1 MEMPLVG
8 TSMPVRRFAVL
19 ALLALLVSSF
29 VPHPAQA
36 QVESPVAAPIIR
48 LNQAL
53 LDLMKSGGHEP
64 ASSRLQR
71 FLPLMQEVFDLDAAF
86 RVVTAPYFDK
96 ASETEQR
103 QALDAFTRRSA
114 AQYVDRF
121 NSYEGQTFD
130 IVGERPGTRGTV
142 LVDTDLKKPGKS
154 PVRLTYVL
162 RQEGSGWRILD
173 VLAKGTI
180 SQIASQRADFQS
192 SLRNGGLQ
200 GLTRDLNAN
209 VEHLLNRS

>member
-1 MEMPLVG
+1 MPARCITALV
-8 TSMPVRRFAVL
+8 
-19 ALLALLVSSF
+19 LLALSVLLF
-29 VPHPAQA
+29 VPCPAPAQVA
-36 QVESPVAAPIIR
+36 SPVVAPITR

-53 LDLMKSGGHEP
+53 LDLMKSGGREP
-64 ASSRLQR
+64 ARSRLQR
-71 FLPLMQEVFDLDAAF
+71 FLPLMQEIFDLDTAL
-86 RVVTAPYFDK
+86 RVVAAPYFDK
-96 ASETEQR
+96 ATEAEQH

-121 NSYEGQTFD
+121 NSYEGQTID
-130 IVGERPGTRGTV
+130 IVGERPGTRGTM

-162 RQEGSGWRILD
+162 RQEGSGWKILD

-192 SLRNGGLQ
+192 SLRTSGLP
-200 GLTRDLNAN
+200 GLTRDLNTNA
-209 VEHLLNRS
+209 EQLLNRS

>member
-1 MEMPLVG
+1 MPA
-8 TSMPVRRFAVL
+8 RRFAVL
-19 ALLALLVSSF
+19 ALLALLALPF
-29 VPHPAQA
+29 VPRSAPAQGA
-36 QVESPVAAPIIR
+36 SPVTAPISR

-53 LDLMKSGGHEP
+53 VDLMKSGGHEP
-64 ASSRLQR
+64 ARSRLQR
-71 FLPLMQEVFDLDAAF
+71 FLPLMQEIFDLDTAL
-86 RVVTAPYFDK
+86 RVVAAPYFDR
-96 ASETEQR
+96 ASEAERR

-121 NSYEGQTFD
+121 DTYEGQTID
-130 IVGERPGTRGTV
+130 IVGERPGTRGTM

-192 SLRNGGLQ
+192 SLRAGGLQ
-200 GLTRDLNAN
+200 GLTHDLNVNA
-209 VEHLLNRS
+209 EQLLNRS